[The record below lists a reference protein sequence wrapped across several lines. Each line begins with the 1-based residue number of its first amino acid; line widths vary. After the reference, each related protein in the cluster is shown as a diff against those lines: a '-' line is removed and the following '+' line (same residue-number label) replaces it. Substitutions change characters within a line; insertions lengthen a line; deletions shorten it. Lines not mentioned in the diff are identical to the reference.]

1 MSLFVVFHRGGV
13 ALRGEGGTRRE
24 GIRDAETQNAG
35 VVVVAVHPVK
45 NKTKNSFFH
54 RCNCVCVYAGVFS
67 LSKSSC
73 FLKEKKICHHLSNGF
88 QGKKKTVPAQSK
100 YYRD

>member
-45 NKTKNSFFH
+45 NKKTPFFIVVTA
-54 RCNCVCVYAGVFS
+54 CVCMLVSFLYLNLLVF
-67 LSKSSC
+67 
-73 FLKEKKICHHLSNGF
+73 
-88 QGKKKTVPAQSK
+88 
-100 YYRD
+100 